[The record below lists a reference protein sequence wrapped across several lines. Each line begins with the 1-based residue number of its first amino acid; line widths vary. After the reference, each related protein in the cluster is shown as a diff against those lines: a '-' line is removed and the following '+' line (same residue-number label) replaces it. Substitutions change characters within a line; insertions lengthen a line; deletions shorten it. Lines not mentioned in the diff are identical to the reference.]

1 MTTLLYDI
9 KEIAERIISEN
20 TSILDQILLYGND
33 NYNHDTNE
41 KILLSTIKFYI
52 DSKRFDMPLFFM

>member
-20 TSILDQILLYGND
+20 ASILDQFFLYGNY

-52 DSKRFDMPLFFM
+52 GTKRFDMPLL

>member
-20 TSILDQILLYGND
+20 ASILDQIFLYGNN

>member
-33 NYNHDTNE
+33 NYNHDT
-41 KILLSTIKFYI
+41 
-52 DSKRFDMPLFFM
+52 KRKDFVIYYKVLYR

>member
-52 DSKRFDMPLFFM
+52 GTKRFDMPLL

>member
-52 DSKRFDMPLFFM
+52 DSKRFDMTLFFM